1 MGRALRCS
9 DSSAPKA
16 RGSPPRQP
24 NCHRRLDRDEHT
36 DFEIDQRCGIVLSQE
51 VCLADKVACT
61 DGKTQV
67 NDSNTSRVR
76 RRGAVN
82 RHMDI
87 QWSVLI
93 AIIYSLILL
102 LYHLAV
108 NHGCRF
114 VGASNLFVIVQAFLF
129 LGTLSAKV
137 DVSEHMFHRWVIL
150 QLVGI
155 VGFTLGALVS
165 NAIMHTNPRL
175 AFRSF
180 SERDWLFDVHSAT
193 YWALM
198 LLGVLSAVVGIG
210 FSIRFGQ
217 NALIRSLLLR
227 AQDPVDSAR
236 AYSALRKS
244 AVYGDTYLGY
254 GYVMQFTDYLLP
266 CFSHL
271 LMFRA
276 NYRRCSLD
284 GAVWF
289 VFTCITVWCLTVTGR
304 REPMIQ
310 YALCLWLVVSTR
322 YGAGLGKLLQRRWRS
337 LIALIMPG
345 VGLVFLL
352 TNAVRYST
360 GISLIAGVA
369 QLWNRM
375 GVTLASEKL
384 RMMEFIFEQPIVWG
398 QQWMDSLLTIAPRG
412 HMPGLSNQMH
422 AMLYGSSMGNSPL
435 EIWGSAWHNFGWIG
449 TVIVPFIMGLFLQWI
464 TLCTLTGPKTPTRLV
479 LLTMMGIGLARVSEP
494 YLLLNNGVFTLW
506 LVLIGTR
513 MTRRYDNMVLGVRS
527 RGGSRR
533 AATPWLY

>member
-1 MGRALRCS
+1 MCRVLRCL
-9 DSSAPKA
+9 DSSAPEA
-16 RGSPPRQP
+16 RGCPLRQP
-24 NCHRRLDRDEHT
+24 NCHRCPDRDEHT
-36 DFEIDQRCGIVLSQE
+36 DFEIDQRYGIVLSQV
-51 VCLADKVACT
+51 VCHADEPACT
-61 DGKTQV
+61 DGTTQV
-67 NDSNTSRVR
+67 SDSNIGRVR
-76 RRGAVN
+76 QCGAVN

-93 AIIYSLILL
+93 AITYSLILL

-108 NHGCRF
+108 NHGCRYI
-114 VGASNLFVIVQAFLF
+114 GASNLFVIVQTFLF
-129 LGTLSAKV
+129 LGTLFAKV
-137 DVSEHMFHRWVIL
+137 DVSEDTFHRWVIL

-155 VGFTLGALVS
+155 MGFTLGALVS
-165 NAIMHTNPRL
+165 NAITHTNPKL

-217 NALIRSLLLR
+217 HALIRALLLR
-227 AQDPVDSAR
+227 AQDPVGSAR

-266 CFSHL
+266 CFSYL
-271 LMFRA
+271 LMLRA
-276 NYRRCSLD
+276 NYRRCSLG

-289 VFTCITVWCLTVTGR
+289 AFTCITVWCLTVTGR

-310 YALCLWLVVSTR
+310 YVLCLWLVVSTR

-337 LIALIMPG
+337 LIALIIPA

-360 GISLIAGVA
+360 GISLIVGVV
-369 QLWNRM
+369 QLWNRL
-375 GVTLASEKL
+375 GVILASEKL
-384 RMMEFIFEQPIVWG
+384 RMMEFVFEQPIVWG
-398 QQWMDSLLTIAPRG
+398 QQWADSLLTIASRS
-412 HMPGLSNQMH
+412 HTPGLSNQMH
-422 AMLYGSSMGNSPL
+422 AMLYGSAMGNSPL
-435 EIWGSAWHNFGWIG
+435 EIWGSAWYNFGWIG

-464 TLCTLTGPKTPTRLV
+464 TLCTLTGPKTPTRMV

-494 YLLLNNGVFTLW
+494 YLLLNNGVFALW

-513 MTRRYDNMVLGVRS
+513 MTRRYDDMALGVRS
-527 RGGSRR
+527 EGGSRC
-533 AATPWLY
+533 ATTP